1 MIDRYLLPL
10 QVATLRPVARV
21 LAAAGV
27 SANTVTIVGFIVGLA
42 AGVSIALG
50 AHVAG
55 LVLLLA
61 NRALDGLDGVLARE
75 VGASDRGA
83 FLDIALD
90 FFFYALVPFAFA
102 VNDPQANA
110 LAASALLLAFM
121 GTSSS
126 FLAFAAVAARRGE
139 RAEAFPQKGIYYLG
153 GITEGTETV
162 LAFAAMCLFPAVFPV
177 IAWTFAG
184 LALLTTVLRW
194 SWGWRLLGAPPLAR
208 GEKPEERD

>member
-1 MIDRYLLPL
+1 MIDRYLLPI
-10 QVATLRPVARV
+10 QVAAFRPVARV

-27 SANTVTIVGFIVGLA
+27 SANTVTIVGFAVGLA

-50 AHVAG
+50 AHAAG
-55 LVLLLA
+55 LILLLA

-102 VNDPQANA
+102 VNDPHANA

-126 FLAFAAVAARRGE
+126 FLAFAAIAARRGE

-153 GITEGTETV
+153 GITEGAETV
-162 LAFAAMCLFPAVFPV
+162 LAFAAMCLFPAAFPV
-177 IAWTFAG
+177 IAWIFAG

-194 SWGWRLLGAPPLAR
+194 SWGWRLLGTPPPAR
-208 GEKPEERD
+208 GEETQERD

>member
-10 QVATLRPVARV
+10 QAAAFGPAART

-27 SANTVTIVGFIVGLA
+27 SANVVTIVGFATGLA
-42 AGVSIALG
+42 ASGAIACG
-50 AHVAG
+50 AYLAG
-55 LVLLLA
+55 LVLLLV

-75 VGASDRGA
+75 TGASDRGA

-102 VNDPQANA
+102 VSDPPANA
-110 LAASALLLAFM
+110 LAASALLLTFM

-126 FLAFAAVAARRGE
+126 FLAFAAIAAQRGE

-153 GITEGTETV
+153 GIAEGAETV
-162 LAFAAMCLFPAVFPV
+162 LAFTAMCLFPTLFPI
-177 IAWTFAG
+177 IAWIFAG
-184 LALLTTVLRW
+184 FALLTTVLRW
-194 SWGWRLLGAPPLAR
+194 AWGWQLLGASPTPR
-208 GEKPEERD
+208 GEVAEKPD